1 MEGTGEI
8 EEARFHCDTLLAGY
22 SISQLVPI
30 IGLALAATFF
40 FVLGGFSL
48 IKLLV
53 ELLLGALGVAHSV

>member
-1 MEGTGEI
+1 MTRFLLGTRYLI
-8 EEARFHCDTLLAGY
+8 
-22 SISQLVPI
+22 LVPI